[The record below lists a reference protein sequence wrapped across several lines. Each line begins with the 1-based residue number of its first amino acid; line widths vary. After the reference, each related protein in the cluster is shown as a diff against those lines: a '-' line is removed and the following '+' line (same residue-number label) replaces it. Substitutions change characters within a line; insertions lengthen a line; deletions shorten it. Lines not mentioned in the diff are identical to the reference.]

1 MEQIL
6 ALVAVEHVAYHFD
19 VLYGYL
25 IPQALRAKAKPGS
38 RVLVSFGNGS
48 GRRQGVIFAMDAPQ
62 EGKRYKALLDVL
74 DDAPLLSEEMLAL
87 ARFLKDRTFCT
98 FFEAA
103 KVQLPASF
111 NVRVTAAYAAVQP
124 LPAVRLTAAEQAV
137 YDVLCAEG
145 RALEKKE
152 LLRLCDQNGADEALA
167 RLVRKQCVQ
176 RNYTPTHGV
185 GDLTVKTA
193 ALAPAFGSAE
203 QLPDDLTE
211 KQRRVAE
218 TLLDVGAA
226 SVKELCYFTGVTS
239 AVIKNLE
246 KRGVL
251 TVFDRGTYRVPQVQT
266 MDRAAKQ
273 DITLTPAQQTA
284 FRNLRRQYET
294 AGGTALLYG
303 VTGSGKTSVFL
314 KLIDSVLADGKQ
326 VIMMVPEIS
335 LTPQMMAI
343 FKGRYGDAVAIFH
356 SALSAGERK
365 DEYRRVR
372 DGAVKIALGTRSAVF
387 APFDNLGLIVMDEEQ
402 EHTYKSEGA
411 PRYHARDV
419 AKFRARRHGALLL
432 LASATP
438 SVESYSY
445 AEKGIY
451 SLHTLPERYGAAVL
465 PDVTV
470 VDLKLDR
477 QRGNRHT
484 ISIPLLD
491 LLQKNLD
498 AGKQSILLMNRRGY
512 NTFVACDS
520 CGEVASCPSCSIS
533 LTYHAANGR
542 LMCHYCGYSAP
553 FTTRCAHCG
562 KNTLRYAGTG
572 TQKIEEEL
580 KTLLPGARVVRMDTD
595 AAATRDA
602 FEKKLLAFGSGEYDI
617 MIGTQMVAKGLNF
630 ENVTLVGV
638 LNADLSLHN
647 DDYRSEER
655 TFDLLTQVVGRSGR
669 GESRGIAL
677 IQTMTPENGVI
688 RLAQKQDYPAFFD
701 TEIKIRK
708 ALIYPPYCDLC
719 VLFCSGE
726 DEAKTLRAAQS
737 LLEQLK
743 ALAAGEYADQK
754 LIVLPVMPPRIGKV
768 NNRFRFRIIIKCK
781 NTRRFREMIG
791 RLLAEFGGRAEW
803 NDVSFSADVDPETLI

>member
-6 ALVAVEHVAYHFD
+6 ALVGVENVAYHFD

-25 IPQALRAKAKPGS
+25 IPESLREKARPGS
-38 RVLVSFGNGS
+38 RVFVSFGSGS
-48 GRRQGVIFAMDAPQ
+48 GKRQGVIFECAVPQ
-62 EGKRYKALLDVL
+62 SGKRYKPLLDVL
-74 DDAPLLSEEMLAL
+74 DDPPLLSDEMLDL

-111 NVRVTAAYAAVQP
+111 NVRVVAAYAAVRP
-124 LPAVRLTAAEQAV
+124 APAVRLNDAEQAV
-137 YDVLCAEG
+137 YDFLSAQGC
-145 RALEKKE
+145 ALEKNE
-152 LLRLCDQNGADEALA
+152 ILRTCGQDTGADTLD
-167 RLVRKQCVQ
+167 RLVRKKCVL
-176 RNYTPTHGV
+176 RSYAPTRGV
-185 GDLTVKTA
+185 GDLTVRTA
-193 ALAPAFGSAE
+193 ALAPEYAE
-203 QLPDDLTE
+203 GTILPDDLTD

-218 TLLDVGAA
+218 TLSDVGAV
-226 SVKELCYFTGVTS
+226 SVKELCYFTGVTA
-239 AVIKNLE
+239 AVVKNLE

-251 TVFDRGTYRVPQVQT
+251 TVFDCETYRVPQVRLV
-266 MDRAAKQ
+266 DRAAKREL
-273 DITLTPAQQTA
+273 TLTPAQQTA
-284 FRNLRRQYET
+284 FSDLRKQYET
-294 AGGTALLYG
+294 AGGVALLYG

-372 DGAVKIALGTRSAVF
+372 DGAVRIALGTRSAVF

-402 EHTYKSEGA
+402 EHTYKSESS

-419 AKFRARRHGALLL
+419 AKFRAKRHGALLL

-445 AEKGIY
+445 AKKGIY
-451 SLHTLPERYGAAVL
+451 TLHTLPERYGAAVL

-477 QRGNRHT
+477 QRGNKHT

-520 CGEVASCPSCSIS
+520 CGSVAVCPSCSIS

-553 FTTRCAHCG
+553 FTTRCEHCG
-562 KNTLRYAGTG
+562 KNSLRYAGTG

-580 KTLLPGARVVRMDTD
+580 KTLLPDARVVRMDTD
-595 AAATRDA
+595 SAATRDA
-602 FEKKLLAFGSGEYDI
+602 FEKKLLAFGNGDYDV

-669 GESRGIAL
+669 GESRGVAL

-688 RLAQKQDYPAFFD
+688 RLAQMQDYPAFFD
-701 TEIKIRK
+701 TEIRIRK

-719 VLFCSGE
+719 VLVCSGE

-737 LLEQLK
+737 LLDRLK
-743 ALAAGEYADQK
+743 ALAAGDYADQK
-754 LIVLPVMPPRIGKV
+754 MIVLPVMPPRVGKV

-791 RLLAEFGGRAEW
+791 RLLSEFGSKPAMH
-803 NDVSFSADVDPETLI
+803 DVSFSADVNPETLI